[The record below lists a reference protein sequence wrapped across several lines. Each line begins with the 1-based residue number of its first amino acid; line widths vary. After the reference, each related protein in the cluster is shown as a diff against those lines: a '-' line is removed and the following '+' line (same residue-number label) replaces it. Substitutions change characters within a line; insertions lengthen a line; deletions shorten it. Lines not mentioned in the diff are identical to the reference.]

1 MFPCSLHLYKK
12 PPCCFWSHS
21 TEPGV
26 IFCDLVQPVS
36 TSFKSTVCLRRWCD
50 KVWGLV
56 SEKLW
61 KCLQWIMFS
70 LCCQS
75 VTLIYHF
82 NVLFHPL
89 LLFFS
94 LQPEVNQKS
103 QPQHAWSRT
112 LTWIPLFFFLCLLCF
127 TVPVSLPPHP
137 FISSLS
143 LCMSPLQLPLLL
155 NMNPMQTLFCYPF
168 HATLSVIQISQAVY
182 LFIRMPLYENTCMQD
197 GCFQGYHRATK

>member
-1 MFPCSLHLYKK
+1 MFPCSSHLYKK

-21 TEPGV
+21 TERSV

-50 KVWGLV
+50 KVWGLL

-89 LLFFS
+89 LLFFLS
-94 LQPEVNQKS
+94 NQRWIKSPSPSMHDPEHWPEFPS
-103 QPQHAWSRT
+103 
-112 LTWIPLFFFLCLLCF
+112 FFFLCLLCF

-143 LCMSPLQLPLLL
+143 LSVCRPSSCHFSSIWTQCRHCFV
-155 NMNPMQTLFCYPF
+155 TLFMLLC
-168 HATLSVIQISQAVY
+168 L
-182 LFIRMPLYENTCMQD
+182 
-197 GCFQGYHRATK
+197 